1 MAFNISFILELK
13 EIEKKNKILISQV
26 ILTGNKDSLQ
36 KDSNFL
42 VIKSKPAKIQR
53 DCKSHKI
60 K

>member
-1 MAFNISFILELK
+1 MTFRIKGNR
-13 EIEKKNKILISQV
+13 KKNKILISQV
-26 ILTGNKDSLQ
+26 IRTGNKDSLQ